1 MLLLSKILSLLVYP
15 LSLCLLLL
23 VLAMLLRMRGARGR
37 ANGLTL
43 LATAWLYFCA
53 TEWGATA
60 LLTPLEAAYPAFS
73 DEELPT
79 AEAIVVLGGAITGE
93 SRFGQGG
100 DFNQAA
106 DRLWRAATLYRS
118 QKAPVLVLSGG
129 TTLPGGLPES
139 QLMAQKL
146 DALGIPEAALMQE
159 AESRTTRENAQYTQA
174 LLEGQRVN
182 HILLVTSA
190 SHMRRASAV
199 FAAQGFMVTSVATDH
214 QIPLLV
220 GPVPG
225 WLPTAERLS
234 RSTRAIHEW
243 VGYQVYSWLGYLDR
257 SKAENQA

>member
-1 MLLLSKILSLLVYP
+1 VLLLSKILSLLVYP

-23 VLAMLLRMRGARGR
+23 VLAMLMRMRGATGR

-43 LATAWLYFCA
+43 LATMWLYFCA
-53 TEWGATA
+53 TDWGATA

-100 DFNQAA
+100 DLNQAA
-106 DRLWRAATLYRS
+106 DRLWRAASLYQS
-118 QKAPVLVLSGG
+118 HKAPLLVLSGG
-129 TTLPGGLPES
+129 STLSSGLPES
-139 QLMAQKL
+139 EMMAQKL
-146 DALGIPEAALMQE
+146 RALGIPDAVLMQE
-159 AESRTTRENAQYTQA
+159 AESRTTRENGQYTGA
-174 LLEGQRVN
+174 LLERQRIN

-199 FAAQGFMVTSVATDH
+199 FAAQGFIVTAVSTDH

-243 VGYQVYSWLGYLDR
+243 VGYQVYSWLGYLER
-257 SKAENQA
+257 SQAENQA

>member
-23 VLAMLLRMRGARGR
+23 VVAMLLRMRGARGG
-37 ANGLTL
+37 ANSLTL
-43 LATAWLYFCA
+43 MATAWLYFCA

-60 LLTPLEAAYPAFS
+60 LLTPLEAAYPAFAN
-73 DEELPT
+73 EELPT
-79 AEAIVVLGGAITGE
+79 AEAIVVLGGAVTGE

-106 DRLWRAATLYRS
+106 DRLWRAATLYQS
-118 QKAPVLVLSGG
+118 QKAPLLALSGG

-146 DALGIPEAALMQE
+146 RALGIPDAVLMQE

-174 LLEGQRVN
+174 LLERQRVN

-199 FAAQGFMVTSVATDH
+199 FAAQGFIVTAVSTDH

-243 VGYQVYSWLGYLDR
+243 VGYRVYSWLGYLEH
-257 SKAENQA
+257 SETENQA

>member
-1 MLLLSKILSLLVYP
+1 MPAVARIGDAVADARCARPREWPLV
-15 LSLCLLLL
+15 
-23 VLAMLLRMRGARGR
+23 
-37 ANGLTL
+37 
-43 LATAWLYFCA
+43 ATAWLYL
-53 TEWGATA
+53 TGAPA
-60 LLTPLEAAYPAFS
+60 LLTPLEAAYPAFA

-100 DFNQAA
+100 DINQAA
-106 DRLWRAATLYRS
+106 DRLWRAATLYQS
-118 QKAPVLVLSGG
+118 QKAPLLVLSGG

-139 QLMAQKL
+139 QLMAEKL
-146 DALGIPEAALMQE
+146 SALGIPEAALIQE
-159 AESRTTRENAQYTQA
+159 PESRTTRENAQYTQA
-174 LLEGQRVN
+174 LLEGQRIN

-199 FAAQGFMVTSVATDH
+199 FAAQGFIVTAVSTDH

-220 GPVPG
+220 GPIPG

-243 VGYQVYSWLGYLDR
+243 VIPSLLMAWVFRHSEALGCTSAAKYR
-257 SKAENQA
+257 VA

>member
-1 MLLLSKILSLLVYP
+1 MLLLNKILSLLVYP

-23 VLAMLLRMRGARGR
+23 ALAMLLRMRGAHGR

-43 LATAWLYFCA
+43 SATAWLYFCA
-53 TEWGATA
+53 TELGATA
-60 LLTPLEAAYPAFS
+60 LLTPLEAAYPAFAN
-73 DEELPT
+73 EELPT

-93 SRFGQGG
+93 SRFGQSG

-106 DRLWRAATLYRS
+106 DRLWRTATLYQS
-118 QKAPVLVLSGG
+118 QKAPLVVLSGG

-139 QLMAQKL
+139 DLMAQKL
-146 DALGIPEAALMQE
+146 SALGIPEAALMQE
-159 AESRTTRENAQYTQA
+159 PESRTTRENAQFTQA
-174 LLEGQRVN
+174 LLEGRRIN

-199 FAAQGFMVTSVATDH
+199 FTAQGFIVTAVATDH
-214 QIPLLV
+214 QIPRMV

-243 VGYQVYSWLGYLDR
+243 FGYQVYSWLGYFER
-257 SKAENQA
+257 SEAENRA

>member
-23 VLAMLLRMRGARGR
+23 VLAMLMRMRGAPGR
-37 ANGLTL
+37 ANCLTL
-43 LATAWLYFCA
+43 LATVWLYFSA

-60 LLTPLEAAYPAFS
+60 LLTPLEAAYPAFA

-100 DFNQAA
+100 DLNQAA
-106 DRLWRAATLYRS
+106 DRLWRAATLYQS
-118 QKAPVLVLSGG
+118 QKAPLLVLSGG
-129 TTLPGGLPES
+129 SILSGGLPES
-139 QLMAQKL
+139 QMMAQKL
-146 DALGIPEAALMQE
+146 RALSIPDAVLMQE

-174 LLEGQRVN
+174 LLERRRVN

-199 FAAQGFMVTSVATDH
+199 FAAQGFIVTAVSTDH

-234 RSTRAIHEW
+234 RSTQAIHEW
-243 VGYQVYSWLGYLDR
+243 VGYQVYSWLGYLER
-257 SKAENQA
+257 SEAENQA

>member
-23 VLAMLLRMRGARGR
+23 VLAMVMRMRGAPGR

-43 LATAWLYFCA
+43 LATVWLYFCA

-60 LLTPLEAAYPAFS
+60 LLTPLEAAYPAFA

-79 AEAIVVLGGAITGE
+79 AEAIVVLGGAITSE
-93 SRFGQGG
+93 SRFGQVG
-100 DFNQAA
+100 DLNQAA
-106 DRLWRAATLYRS
+106 DRLWRAATLYQS
-118 QKAPVLVLSGG
+118 EKAPLLVLSGG
-129 TTLPGGLPES
+129 STLAGGLPES
-139 QLMAQKL
+139 QMMAQKL
-146 DALGIPEAALMQE
+146 RAFGIPDTALMQE
-159 AESRTTRENAQYTQA
+159 AESRTTRENGQYTEA
-174 LLEGQRVN
+174 LLERQRIN

-199 FAAQGFMVTSVATDH
+199 FAAQGFIVTAVSTDH

-243 VGYQVYSWLGYLDR
+243 VGYQVYSWLGYLER
-257 SKAENQA
+257 SEAENQA

>member
-1 MLLLSKILSLLVYP
+1 M
-15 LSLCLLLL
+15 
-23 VLAMLLRMRGARGR
+23 
-37 ANGLTL
+37 
-43 LATAWLYFCA
+43 
-53 TEWGATA
+53 
-60 LLTPLEAAYPAFS
+60 
-73 DEELPT
+73 
-79 AEAIVVLGGAITGE
+79 TGD

-106 DRLWRAATLYRS
+106 DRLWRAATLYQS
-118 QKAPVLVLSGG
+118 QKAPLLVLSGG

-146 DALGIPEAALMQE
+146 RALGIPDTALMQE

-174 LLEGQRVN
+174 LLERQRIT

-199 FAAQGFMVTSVATDH
+199 FAAQGFIVTAVSTDH
-214 QIPLLV
+214 QSPLLV

-243 VGYQVYSWLGYLDR
+243 VGYRVYSWLGYLER
-257 SKAENQA
+257 SETENQA

>member
-1 MLLLSKILSLLVYP
+1 MLLFSKILSLLVYP

-23 VLAMLLRMRGARGR
+23 VLATLMRIRGASGR
-37 ANGLTL
+37 ANGLAL

-60 LLTPLEAAYPAFS
+60 LLNPLEAAYPAFA

-79 AEAIVVLGGAITGE
+79 AQVIVVLGGAITGE

-106 DRLWRAATLYRS
+106 DRLWRAAALYQS
-118 QKAPVLVLSGG
+118 QKAPLLVLSGG
-129 TTLPGGLPES
+129 TTLPGGPPES

-146 DALGIPEAALMQE
+146 SAFGIPEAALMQE
-159 AESRTTRENAQYTQA
+159 AESQTTRENAQYTQA
-174 LLEGQRVN
+174 LLEGHRIN

-199 FAAQGFMVTSVATDH
+199 FAAQGFIVTAVSTDH

-243 VGYQVYSWLGYLDR
+243 VGYQVYSWLGYLER
-257 SKAENQA
+257 SEAENQA